1 VERTTN
7 GIGTRR
13 FGAYLKQVRE
23 SRRLSLDAVEEA
35 SAIYPEPLTKSHL
48 SRIENGRA
56 TPSFTR
62 LFALGQIYGVPVS
75 AMAERFEVEFR
86 RDLVPDASLERP
98 EHEALREADH
108 LRVSG
113 RFVEAYAVYS
123 AILERRLNGNP
134 GEVDIADLQ
143 LRRVA
148 ALSSSGAYLY
158 AKAEAERLLGLRH
171 FALPQRV
178 RLLEI
183 LTAASLRLGLV
194 AVAQMTLD
202 SAESLLTHL
211 EAEEPALFA
220 HLLGLRGMLA
230 HETEDFAAAEAW
242 FDRAAIAC
250 TACGEHPSAL
260 QMRINRGACLVRLGR
275 HDESHPLL
283 LESCREAEAGGLE
296 RHLALALSHLAKLQ
310 AARSDPSGAEAY
322 ALRSNGIARARDYV
336 DVVFRN
342 CHILRALALAA
353 GDLATARMHEKT
365 LRAFVHRVD
374 PNLAEAREYLS
385 ELNRSDA

>member
-1 VERTTN
+1 MTN
-7 GIGTRR
+7 GFGTRR

-62 LFALGQIYGVPVS
+62 LFALGQIYGVPIS

-86 RDLVPDASLERP
+86 RDLVPEEWRDRP
-98 EHEALREADH
+98 VPEALREADH

-113 RFVEAYAVYS
+113 RFVEAYALYS
-123 AILERRLNGNP
+123 AILERRAKDEAGAD
-134 GEVDIADLQ
+134 EIADLQ

-148 ALSSSGAYLY
+148 ALVSSGAYLY

-171 FALPQRV
+171 FSAPQRV

-202 SAESLLTHL
+202 SAESILGHL
-211 EAEEPALFA
+211 EKEDPALFA

-230 HETEDFAAAEAW
+230 HEREEFAAAEEW
-242 FDRAAIAC
+242 FERAAAAC
-250 TACGEHPSAL
+250 NACGESPSAL

-275 HDESHPLL
+275 HGEARPLL

-296 RHLALALSHLAKLQ
+296 RHLALALSHLAKLE
-310 AARSDPSGAEAY
+310 AAESNADGAEAY

-353 GDLATARMHEKT
+353 GDVTTARMHEKT
-365 LRAFVHRVD
+365 LRAYAHRVE
-374 PNLAEAREYLS
+374 PNLSEAREYLS
-385 ELNRSDA
+385 ESNRSDA